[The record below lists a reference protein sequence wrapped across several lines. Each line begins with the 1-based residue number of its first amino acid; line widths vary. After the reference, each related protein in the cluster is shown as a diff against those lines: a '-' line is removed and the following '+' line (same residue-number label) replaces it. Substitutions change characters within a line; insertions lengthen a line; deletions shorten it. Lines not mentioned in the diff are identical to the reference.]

1 MSAEMS
7 AKNGAAPV
15 TAESLRSGK
24 GAGDENFPVA
34 SALISAPLRP
44 VIFAFYDF
52 VRAGDD
58 VADHAS
64 LQSDQKYALLDQL
77 DQSLIGAS
85 NAEPLGVRLREKL
98 AERGLGNRH
107 ARDLLDAFR
116 QDVEKNRYATWDE
129 LIAYCALSAMPVG
142 RFMLD
147 VHGENKKLWP
157 ASDAVCAALQ
167 INNHLQDCGEDY
179 RDLDRVYVP
188 MDALAAH
195 GLGVEALGAKSASPA
210 LRRCIAELAV
220 RTADLLREGEGLIG
234 EIADWR
240 LRLEISVIHAFAMR
254 ITRLLVVRD
263 PLSEETHLS
272 KWQAGGLALLAALH
286 GATRGFSPAAR
297 PTASGSRI

>member
-167 INNHLQDCGEDY
+167 INNHLQDCAKDY
-179 RDLDRVYVP
+179 AELDRVYIP
-188 MDALAAH
+188 LDALSAA
-195 GLGVEALGAKSASPA
+195 GAEVAEVADLGAAKASPGLSRCLKGLAEKNRA
-210 LRRCIAELAV
+210 LLEEGASLPQDIKDFRLGLEIAVIIHHA
-220 RTADLLREGEGLIG
+220 RKIADLLV
-234 EIADWR
+234 A
-240 LRLEISVIHAFAMR
+240 
-254 ITRLLVVRD
+254 RD
-263 PLSEETHLS
+263 PLSQNVKLGKKEMLFG
-272 KWQAGGLALLAALH
+272 ALAA
-286 GATRGFSPAAR
+286 
-297 PTASGSRI
+297 ASVAVAGRLSGRSRA